1 MSFIKKVTSESVGVG
16 HPDKICDQIADSIL
30 DSCLKLDPNS
40 HVACEVF
47 ASNHLIVIGGE
58 ITTKGYVDVVKTAW
72 DVLKPLGYDEC
83 DFTILSNIN
92 KQSIDIAKLVDMTSK
107 AVAAGDQGIVFGYA
121 TDETNTYMPLP
132 ITLANAL
139 CYETEKLIKSKKL
152 LGAKFDMKS
161 QVCINYKNNVPISI
175 DSMLM
180 SVQHEPKADINNI
193 RKIVINQVMIPLAK
207 KYKMNT
213 SFKKFVNEAGDFII
227 GGPFGDT
234 GLTGRKIIVDTYG
247 GASKH
252 GGGAFSGKD
261 YTKVDRT
268 GAYFARYIAKNV
280 VAAKLAKCCEIQL
293 SFNIGSPKPYSIF
306 INTFNTSKYS
316 EENILNAINKSFN
329 FDLNSIIKQFNMK
342 KNIYKNLSVYGH
354 FGRPNLNLPWEK
366 IDKVLELKK
375 WLKK

>member
-1 MSFIKKVTSESVGVG
+1 MSFIKKITSESVGIG

-92 KQSIDIAKLVDMTSK
+92 KQSTDIAKLVDMTFK

-121 TDETNTYMPLP
+121 TNETDTYMPLP
-132 ITLANAL
+132 ITLAHAL
-139 CYETEKLIKSKKL
+139 CYQVEKLIKSKKL
-152 LGAKFDMKS
+152 PGARFDMKS
-161 QVCINYKNNVPISI
+161 QVCVDYKNDKPIAI

-180 SVQHEPKADINNI
+180 SIQHDEKANVNNIWKSVINN
-193 RKIVINQVMIPLAK
+193 VMIPLAK

-213 SFKKFVNEAGDFII
+213 TFKKFVNEAGDFII

-247 GASKH
+247 GAAKH

-280 VAAKLAKCCEIQL
+280 VAAKLADRCEVQL

-306 INTFNTSKYS
+306 INTFNSSKYP
-316 EENILNAINKSFN
+316 EDKILDSINKSFD
-329 FDLNSIIKQFNMK
+329 FDLNSIIKKFNMK

-354 FGRPNLNLPWEK
+354 FGRTNLNLPWEK
-366 IDKVLELKK
+366 LDKTIELQKNIKK
-375 WLKK
+375 

>member
-1 MSFIKKVTSESVGVG
+1 MSYIKKVTSESVGIG

-72 DVLKPLGYDEC
+72 DVLKPLGYGEC

-92 KQSIDIAKLVDMTSK
+92 RQSTDIAKLVDMTSK
-107 AVAAGDQGIVFGYA
+107 VVAAGDQGIVFGYA
-121 TDETNTYMPLP
+121 TNETDSYMPLP

-139 CYETEKLIKSKKL
+139 CYEVEKLIKSKKL
-152 LGAKFDMKS
+152 PGAKFDMKS
-161 QVCINYKNNVPISI
+161 QVCIDYQNNKPISI

-180 SVQHEPKADINNI
+180 SIQHEQKANVNNI
-193 RKIVINQVMIPLAK
+193 RKTVINSVMIPLAK
-207 KYKMNT
+207 KYRMNT

-247 GASKH
+247 GAAKH

-280 VAAKLAKCCEIQL
+280 VAAKLSERCEVQL

-306 INTFNTSKYS
+306 IDTFGTAKFSDEK
-316 EENILNAINKSFN
+316 ILNAINKTFD
-329 FDLNSIIKQFNMK
+329 FDLNSIIKKFNMK
-342 KNIYKNLSVYGH
+342 TNIYKNLSVYGH
-354 FGRPNLNLPWEK
+354 FGRQNLDLPWEK
-366 IDKVLELKK
+366 LDKVSELQKNIKK
-375 WLKK
+375 

>member
-1 MSFIKKVTSESVGVG
+1 MSYIKKVTSESVGIG

-30 DSCLKLDPNS
+30 DTCLKLDPNS

-72 DVLKPLGYDEC
+72 DVLTPLGYDEC

-92 KQSIDIAKLVDMTSK
+92 KQSVDIANLVDLSK
-107 AVAAGDQGIVFGYA
+107 QAVAAGDQGIVFGYA
-121 TDETNTYMPLP
+121 TNETDSYMPLP
-132 ITLANAL
+132 ITIAHSL
-139 CYETEKLIKSKKL
+139 CYEVEKLINAKKL
-152 LGAKFDMKS
+152 LGAKYDMKS
-161 QVCINYKNNVPISI
+161 QVCINYVNNKPKSI

-180 SVQHEPKADINNI
+180 SIQHAASANVEKI
-193 RKIVINQVMIPLAK
+193 RTIVVNKVMIPLAK

-213 SFKKFVNEAGDFII
+213 NFKKFVNAAGAFII

-247 GASKH
+247 GASRH

-268 GAYFARYIAKNV
+268 GAYFARYIAKNI
-280 VAAKLAKCCEIQL
+280 VAAKLADRCEVQL
-293 SFNIGSPKPYSIF
+293 GFNIGLPKPYSIF
-306 INTFNTSKYS
+306 IDTFGTSKYS
-316 EENILNAINKSFN
+316 DESILNAINKSFN
-329 FDLNSIIKQFNMK
+329 FDLNSIIKDLNMK

-354 FGRPNLNLPWEK
+354 FGKENLPWEK
-366 IDKVLELKK
+366 TNKVSLLKSNIK
-375 WLKK
+375 

>member
-1 MSFIKKVTSESVGVG
+1 MSYIKKVTSESVGIG

-30 DSCLKLDPNS
+30 DTCLKLDPNS

-72 DVLKPLGYDEC
+72 DVLTPLGYDEC

-92 KQSIDIAKLVDMTSK
+92 KQSVDIANLVDLSK
-107 AVAAGDQGIVFGYA
+107 QAVAAGDQGIVFGYA
-121 TDETNTYMPLP
+121 TNETDSYMPLP
-132 ITLANAL
+132 ITIAHSL
-139 CYETEKLIKSKKL
+139 CYEVEKLIKTNKL
-152 LGAKFDMKS
+152 PGAKFDMKS
-161 QVCINYKNNVPISI
+161 QVCINYEKDKPISI

-180 SVQHEPKADINNI
+180 SIQHAASANVEKI
-193 RKIVINQVMIPLAK
+193 RTIVVNKVMIPLAK

-213 SFKKFVNEAGDFII
+213 NFKKFVNAAGAFII

-247 GASKH
+247 GAAKH

-268 GAYFARYIAKNV
+268 GAYFAFRYIAKNI
-280 VAAKLAKCCEIQL
+280 VAAKLADRCEVQL

-306 INTFNTSKYS
+306 IDTFGTSKYS
-316 EENILNAINKSFN
+316 DESILNAINKSFN
-329 FDLNSIIKQFNMK
+329 FDLNSIIKDLNMK

-354 FGRPNLNLPWEK
+354 FGKENLPWEK
-366 IDKVLELKK
+366 TNKVSLLKSNIK
-375 WLKK
+375 